1 MVVKTAPPQVLT
13 MEEYRRDWEPRGWQL
28 IIIGP
33 TSTWRQDWGEW
44 EAIRDIVQNAL
55 DESERYTWGYDEEG
69 LYIRDEGKGV
79 AVADFLLGPPKL
91 KPDWA
96 RGKYGEGMKIA
107 GLALTRMGYSVRVE
121 TMGREIWI
129 IFLEQPVNGR
139 AETLAALWRPDG
151 QKSGTTFHIVGYT
164 GTAFEDRFAVNIPR
178 SSVITEGPSLLSRPV
193 QRYNQIIQHH
203 FPETPPTGWH
213 EKGAGA
219 SRIFARDIFLKSIRS
234 PYSYNLWSFEL
245 APDRH
250 GPRNED
256 DLWVDVG
263 RLWCCVTSVDHLRV
277 FLNMTHDP
285 PLLEAEENHRVNM
298 SSYEMGVDPV
308 SGKQYDLI
316 MKENAEA
323 WRAAWRE
330 TFGNDAVLRCNPRW
344 DSTVKHLGYKSV
356 DMQNMVTWALRGVIT
371 SDERLVG
378 DSQERLREVE
388 VIPDSKLDPLQLKHL
403 ALAREITRRV
413 VSTPPDVHAAI
424 IPPASDRVRTAG
436 LYSRT
441 TREVYVSLFQL
452 DHARTTIDTLIHEL
466 GHHQS
471 GAEDLEPGHAD
482 AMTKIASRVVSATAE
497 RWFDDDLEGITW

>member
-55 DESERYTWGYDEEG
+55 DESERYTWGYDEQG

-129 IFLEQPVNGR
+129 VFLEQPVNGR

-178 SSVITEGPSLLSRPV
+178 LSVITEGPSLLSHPV
-193 QRYNQIIQHH
+193 QRYNQLIQHH
-203 FPETPPTGWH
+203 FPVTPPSDWY
-213 EKGAGA
+213 ERGAGA
-219 SRIFARDIFLKSIRS
+219 SRIFARDIYLKDINS

-250 GPRNED
+250 GPKKED
-256 DLWVDVG
+256 DLWVDAG
-263 RLWCCVTSVDHLRV
+263 RLWCCVTDVDHLRV
-277 FLNMTHDP
+277 FLTMMHEP
-285 PLLEAEENHRVNM
+285 PLLEADESRRVNM
-298 SSYEMGVDPV
+298 SGYDMGVDPV
-308 SGKQYDLI
+308 SGKEYSAI
-316 MKENAEA
+316 VKENGEL
-323 WRAAWRE
+323 WRLAWRE
-330 TFGNDAVLRCNPRW
+330 AFGEDAVLRCEPRW
-344 DSTVKHLGYKSV
+344 DSTVKHLGYRSI
-356 DMQNMVTWALRGVIT
+356 DMQGMVTWTLRGAIM
-371 SDERLVG
+371 SDQRLVME
-378 DSQERLREVE
+378 SQDRLREVE
-388 VIPDSKLDPLQLKHL
+388 VIPDSKLAPLQLKHL
-403 ALAREITRRV
+403 ALARDITGQV
-413 VSTPPDVHAAI
+413 VYRPPDVHAAI

-441 TREVYVSLFQL
+441 TREVYISLEQL
-452 DHARTTIDTLIHEL
+452 DGARQTIDTLIHEL

-471 GAEDLEPGHAD
+471 GAEDLEPGHAE
-482 AMTKIASRVVSATAE
+482 AMTKIAARVVASAAE
-497 RWFDDDLEGITW
+497 RRFDARLEGISW